1 MQQVCQKSY
10 NDFMYHFPSNT
21 LFFSNFLYITLLVIV
36 FDFERSYG
44 SMLKEKPTARLLS
57 L

>member
-44 SMLKEKPTARLLS
+44 SVLKEKPTARLLS